1 MPLSDKKKMF
11 QVLEFFWSF
20 GFLSRLSTYVF
31 ITSCGIN
38 GNVYILQLVLD
49 ILNKLIYD
57 SKNICGFWTM
67 NEMHIE
73 SASLIICSINYNLTS
88 ISSALPPEV
97 KKKNSLIYIVNLIIL
112 CTSKVIFIY
121 SKFKN
126 KTFNVFEA
134 PNQHHCY
141 AVVLRKFFP
150 VLISLLDKWSI

>member
-1 MPLSDKKKMF
+1 
-11 QVLEFFWSF
+11 
-20 GFLSRLSTYVF
+20 
-31 ITSCGIN
+31 
-38 GNVYILQLVLD
+38 
-49 ILNKLIYD
+49 
-57 SKNICGFWTM
+57 M

-73 SASLIICSINYNLTS
+73 SASLIICSIDYNLTS